1 MLPSK
6 WLLRYIHRNLQT
18 ASLST
23 YSQDI
28 YHATFKLLA
37 FFDNPGIYTS
47 QFWNCLIFNW
57 RLRYTL
63 QLSNCLCFKL
73 FLSHKHALQLL
84 NWLIHYCLSSVHYC
98 EDRSRIHLFQAVLE
112 IFILQLWIAFFL
124 SATLYYLLG
133 DFWDALQS
141 YLYFWMYSVQIL
153 KRFFQNDSWNI
164 CTVIFKLLTF

>member
-1 MLPSK
+1 MQ
-6 WLLRYIHRNLQT
+6 LLNCLHPLTILEYILHNFEAASFLTDAWDIPYNFQT
-18 ASLST
+18 ASVLNCSWV
-23 YSQDI
+23 I
-28 YHATFKLLA
+28 NMHCNFKT
-37 FFDNPGIYTS
+37 G
-47 QFWNCLIFNW
+47 
-57 RLRYTL
+57 
-63 QLSNCLCFKL
+63 L
-73 FLSHKHALQLL
+73 F
-84 NWLIHYCLSSVHYC
+84 HYCLSSVHYC